1 LNDSIYPFSQ
11 GLPGSIYSVF
21 TPILS
26 SHFLIALVSEEQME
40 NTKHMRAL
48 TEENRTLKPFKA
60 FLSEP
65 CEICHEPIK
74 EWDDYNV
81 KLAIQGIGF
90 GHTAGWRSDLGR
102 MKEFARALAK
112 LREEAK

>member
-1 LNDSIYPFSQ
+1 
-11 GLPGSIYSVF
+11 V
-21 TPILS
+21 
-26 SHFLIALVSEEQME
+26 
-40 NTKHMRAL
+40 
-48 TEENRTLKPFKA
+48 
-60 FLSEP
+60 P

-90 GHTAGWRSDLGR
+90 GHTACWRSDLGR